1 MSFALVFSGQGHQHP
16 AMLPWLAEDE
26 VVRATSS
33 RLGTADWRAA
43 ASDPAWAERN
53 DIAQVLLTGLA
64 LAAWRQL
71 APRLPAPAAVAGCS
85 VGEIA
90 AFSAA
95 GVFNVSNALRL
106 AGTRAVAMDRCAE
119 ALPGGLLG
127 VSGIAADAVEQACA
141 RDGLAVAI
149 RNGPDSLVVG
159 GPRLALDA
167 AEARLRDKGAR
178 CTRLRVGVASH
189 TPLMEAAARD
199 FAHALSQ
206 ERLGAPRIALF
217 SNAADRIRD
226 TAQARHALSAQ
237 IATTVR
243 WDECMEGLRSRGVSC
258 MLEVGPGQALAR
270 LWNERYPDA
279 PARSCDEFRSAEGIV
294 RWVRAQSLDAAGSGS

>member
-1 MSFALVFSGQGHQHP
+1 MSFALVFPGQGNQHA

-26 VVRATSS
+26 VVRAMSS

-43 ASDPAWAERN
+43 ASDPAWVERN
-53 DIAQVLLTGLA
+53 DVAQVLLTGLA

-71 APRLPAPAAVAGCS
+71 APHLPAPAAVAGYS

-95 GVFNVSNALRL
+95 GVFDASTALRL
-106 AGTRAVAMDRCAE
+106 AGTRAEAMDRCAE
-119 ALPGGLLG
+119 AMPGGLLG
-127 VSGIAADAVEQACA
+127 VSGIAADAVERQCA
-141 RDGLAVAI
+141 RDGLEIAI
-149 RNGPDSLVVG
+149 RNGPDSVVVG

-167 AEARLRDKGAR
+167 AEAALRDRGAR

-189 TPLMEAAARD
+189 TPLMAAAARD

-206 ERLGAPRIALF
+206 QRLDAPQVALF
-217 SNAADRIRD
+217 SNADDRIRD
-226 TAQARHALSAQ
+226 AVRARHALSAQ

-243 WDECMEGLRSRGVSC
+243 WDECMEGLRSRGIACV
-258 MLEVGPGQALAR
+258 LEVGPGQALAR
-270 LWNERYPDA
+270 LWNERHPDV

-294 RWVRAQSLDAAGSGS
+294 RWVRAQSLDAAGSGD